1 MPRSARGKAIPQLRV
16 HFSSGYV
23 FLILSTACFDKQKIV
38 DSCAVVTEGQKSA
51 VEEGTDLMGDTFPT
65 KYNAYID
72 AQHSAAQFTY
82 NVVRHQDSPTQLS
95 EYPICVSQM
104 SDLSFAN

>member
-1 MPRSARGKAIPQLRV
+1 MN
-16 HFSSGYV
+16 
-23 FLILSTACFDKQKIV
+23 
-38 DSCAVVTEGQKSA
+38 SCAVVTEGQKSA

-82 NVVRHQDSPTQLS
+82 NVVRHQGIVQHSYLS
-95 EYPICVSQM
+95 IQFVFRKCPICP
-104 SDLSFAN
+104 LPIR